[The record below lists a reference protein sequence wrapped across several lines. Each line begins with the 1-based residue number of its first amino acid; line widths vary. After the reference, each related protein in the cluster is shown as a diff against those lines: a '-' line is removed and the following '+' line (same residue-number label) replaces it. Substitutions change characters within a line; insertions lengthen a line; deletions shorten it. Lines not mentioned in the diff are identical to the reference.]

1 MDFVSDRARI
11 PPRDFPFTIV
21 VVVPN
26 LRIRGGVSIPMRH
39 RKRYTFKEV
48 GRPTPT
54 DESIARLRGSAG
66 GSVAIRTPPFPIK
79 SLNYPV
85 RSVEARFLWA
95 NRPPE
100 PSVSE
105 RARAGAISCSRSNA

>member
-26 LRIRGGVSIPMRH
+26 FGGIRGGVSIPMRH

-66 GSVAIRTPPFPIK
+66 GSVAIRTPP
-79 SLNYPV
+79 
-85 RSVEARFLWA
+85 
-95 NRPPE
+95 
-100 PSVSE
+100 VSYKVFKLP
-105 RARAGAISCSRSNA
+105 G